1 MFKMYI
7 FAVILTYVVG
17 FFWQSGPSPGGGKA
31 RLGGQVYHRSGT
43 VLGGSV
49 LVVKA
54 GSNRVR
60 NLFQPVRLTFTHN
73 TRVNNLTCT

>member
-1 MFKMYI
+1 MYI

-17 FFWQSGPSPGGGKA
+17 FFWQSDPSPGRGTV
-31 RLGGQVYHRSGT
+31 RLVSQVHRRSGT

-54 GSNRVR
+54 GSNHIR
-60 NLFQPVRLTFTHN
+60 NLFQPVRLTFTHS
-73 TRVNNLTCT
+73 TKVNNLTYT